1 MEENEYSMRQL
12 KQYIH
17 TVLVKIYNTIKW
29 GLFIQFN
36 RKKIARCEIIVAE
49 AWVKHKGYDIVPRNW
64 GDELNK
70 YLLEYITH
78 KKFYFI
84 PFTDSYLQPMLHY
97 ILIGS
102 ILTSYNFNKS
112 IIYGSGILFP
122 EKSVVGVPEKIISV
136 RGPKTREILLK
147 SGIECPEVYGDPALL
162 LPVFYK
168 PKSGT
173 VKGKIIVIPHIQTT
187 VKEVKGAC
195 DGIISDYDILSLFDY
210 KRWTD
215 IIDTICSAKFVIS
228 ESLHGLIV
236 AEAYG
241 IPNVWVEFKDH
252 PEYWDFKYH
261 DFFSSIKR
269 TRKKIKLQE
278 KPGYEAIQSQIN
290 DWKKGE
296 IPYDEMLSHFPF
308 DIESRILR

>member
-1 MEENEYSMRQL
+1 MRNL
-12 KQYIH
+12 KRYIR
-17 TVLVKIYNTIKW
+17 TVLVKIYNTVKW
-29 GLFIQFN
+29 GMFIQFN
-36 RKKIARCEIIVAE
+36 KKKIERGEIVIAE
-49 AWVKHKGYDIVPRNW
+49 AWVKHRGYDIVPRNW

-70 YLLEYITH
+70 FLLEFITH
-78 KKFYFI
+78 KKFYFV
-84 PFTDSYLQPMLHY
+84 PFTSSYLKHVKHY
-97 ILIGS
+97 VLIGS
-102 ILTSYNFNKS
+102 ILTFYNLNKS
-112 IIYGSGILFP
+112 IVYGSGIIDPAEEIEGIP
-122 EKSVVGVPEKIISV
+122 EKVISV

-147 SGIECPEVYGDPALL
+147 SGIDCPEVYGDPALL
-162 LPVFYK
+162 LPLFYK
-168 PKSGT
+168 PKTGPG
-173 VKGKIIVIPHIQTT
+173 KGKIIVIPHIQTT
-187 VKEVKGAC
+187 VKEVKEAC
-195 DGIISDYDILSLFDY
+195 EGIISDYNILSLFNY

-215 IIDTICSAKFVIS
+215 IIDTICSAKFVVS